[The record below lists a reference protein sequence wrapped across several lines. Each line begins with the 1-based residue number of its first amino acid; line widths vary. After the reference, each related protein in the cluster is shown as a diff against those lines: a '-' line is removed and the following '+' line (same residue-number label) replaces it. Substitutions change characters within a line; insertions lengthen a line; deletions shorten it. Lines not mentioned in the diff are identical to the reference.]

1 MKPVIVTCAI
11 ISSEGRVLITRRSE
25 SMSMPGMWEFPGG
38 KTEEGESP
46 EDAIKR
52 EIAEELSL
60 NIRVNKFLAA
70 AHFLNRGRDYILKAF
85 DCEIISGKIDLKEH
99 SEYRWCPLSELKN
112 YQFPQPDIVIIEK
125 LGFV

>member
-1 MKPVIVTCAI
+1 
-11 ISSEGRVLITRRSE
+11 
-25 SMSMPGMWEFPGG
+25 MSMPGMWEFPGG

-60 NIRVNKFLAA
+60 NIRVNKFLAE
-70 AHFLNRGRDYILKAF
+70 AHFLNRGRDYILQAF

-99 SEYRWCPLSELKN
+99 SEYRWCPPSELKN
-112 YQFPQPDIVIIEK
+112 SQFPQPDIDIIEK